1 MNFFELFLSAHF
13 LFREILSLNQMFAL
27 HVKLKLYCK
36 FPAQLA
42 GIGLVRLFCDLKSR
56 FLLRLINV
64 PRSRGKKNLNLLEV
78 PPKNL
83 SGPEVTQ
90 WKIKLFGWSTK
101 TWHTVGT
108 TWCLPLPSPW
118 ASLFR
123 AANAFGSRG
132 PSEVSRPFASVTSL
146 NCIDVQGLGKAAD

>member
-36 FPAQLA
+36 FPAQLS

-78 PPKNL
+78 P
-83 SGPEVTQ
+83 
-90 WKIKLFGWSTK
+90 
-101 TWHTVGT
+101 
-108 TWCLPLPSPW
+108 
-118 ASLFR
+118 
-123 AANAFGSRG
+123 
-132 PSEVSRPFASVTSL
+132 
-146 NCIDVQGLGKAAD
+146 